1 MCMSLGAA
9 RLARPSRHVHDTLTT
24 RPGHVHR
31 RSSWTLRASRSTE
44 ETPEEQHYRLA
55 ESAFCRGGGVAAQ
68 IASIDYHFHPALEA
82 ALAEHKPHSR
92 AEDAAQDGAHAPV
105 RRHGEER

>member
-1 MCMSLGAA
+1 M
-9 RLARPSRHVHDTLTT
+9 
-24 RPGHVHR
+24 
-31 RSSWTLRASRSTE
+31 
-44 ETPEEQHYRLA
+44 
-55 ESAFCRGGGVAAQ
+55 AAQ